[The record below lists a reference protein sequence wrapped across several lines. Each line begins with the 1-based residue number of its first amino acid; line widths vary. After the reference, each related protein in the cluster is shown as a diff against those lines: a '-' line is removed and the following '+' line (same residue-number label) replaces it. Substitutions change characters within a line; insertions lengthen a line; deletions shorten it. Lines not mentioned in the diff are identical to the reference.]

1 MSRQEEVLGALAR
14 LLDQLDVPY
23 MVVGGHANALWGEPR
38 ATLDIDVTVLLDESR
53 LGELIGGLD
62 PVLTPRI
69 PDPATFVRETRVLPL
84 VTRDGLAVDIIWGLL
99 PFEEDAIRR
108 ADTVDVEGKPVRF
121 ATAEDLILLKIVSE
135 RPRDRAD
142 VQGVAR
148 RQGRRL
154 DLDYLEP
161 RIEELARLLDRPEIA
176 DFWRSL
182 DLRSS

>member
-1 MSRQEEVLGALAR
+1 MSRQEEVLGAR
-14 LLDQLDVPY
+14 
-23 MVVGGHANALWGEPR
+23 
-38 ATLDIDVTVLLDESR
+38 
-53 LGELIGGLD
+53 
-62 PVLTPRI
+62 
-69 PDPATFVRETRVLPL
+69 
-84 VTRDGLAVDIIWGLL
+84 
-99 PFEEDAIRR
+99 
-108 ADTVDVEGKPVRF
+108 TVDVEGQPVRF
-121 ATAEDLILLKIVSE
+121 ATAEDLILLKIVSQ

-182 DLRSS
+182 DPRSA